1 MATTQVFLTGKSHGQ
16 RILVGYSQQGCKELD
31 TTEATEHT
39 PSMSWGALSALLPDE
54 GRDPQLIGT
63 LGVDNF

>member
-1 MATTQVFLTGKSHGQ
+1 M
-16 RILVGYSQQGCKELD
+16 GYSQQGCKELD

-39 PSMSWGALSALLPDE
+39 PWMSWGALSALLPEE